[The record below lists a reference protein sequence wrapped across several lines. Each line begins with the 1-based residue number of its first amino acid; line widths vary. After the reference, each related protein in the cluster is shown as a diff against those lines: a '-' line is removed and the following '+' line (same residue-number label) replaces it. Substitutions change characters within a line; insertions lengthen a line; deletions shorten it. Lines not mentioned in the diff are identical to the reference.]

1 METAATGRTT
11 ARINSAS
18 LFSSLDVFSE
28 RRFAIGSS
36 FRFGVFELD
45 AERLELSR
53 EGRPVRL
60 QPQPAQVLSAL
71 VANAGRTVS
80 REELR
85 QAVWKDDTFVDFDRG
100 LNFCIAQIRA
110 ALGDDAAAP
119 RYIRTVPKR
128 GYEFVCPIELGQRP
142 VGAGPPRPA
151 RRSAAG
157 AFYALIASVFVTI
170 AVVIVVRAMTTTQM
184 PPIVAVVRFDNETG
198 DLTLTRFADALTDTV
213 TLQLAEAGAG
223 RFGVIGNAAVLRR
236 ARSERDLRAI
246 ADSLNA
252 RYIVL
257 GQVQGDN
264 QRIRVLAHLIRMPE
278 QTHLRVSRTE
288 DVTDPTLKVADEIA
302 GKIVR
307 AFGNALAEP
316 VIRDSRVAATR

>member
-1 METAATGRTT
+1 
-11 ARINSAS
+11 
-18 LFSSLDVFSE
+18 
-28 RRFAIGSS
+28 
-36 FRFGVFELD
+36 
-45 AERLELSR
+45 
-53 EGRPVRL
+53 
-60 QPQPAQVLSAL
+60 
-71 VANAGRTVS
+71 
-80 REELR
+80 
-85 QAVWKDDTFVDFDRG
+85 
-100 LNFCIAQIRA
+100 
-110 ALGDDAAAP
+110 
-119 RYIRTVPKR
+119 
-128 GYEFVCPIELGQRP
+128 
-142 VGAGPPRPA
+142 
-151 RRSAAG
+151 
-157 AFYALIASVFVTI
+157 
-170 AVVIVVRAMTTTQM
+170 MTTTQM